1 MAQYKKTNIK
11 RVQVVILRCLKS
23 INNQNRREILLKS
36 KNTKKP
42 PEILIQNIL
51 KVLYK
56 NHNSLLT
63 EKNLRKIGKRAN
75 QRLRKENN
83 PQYVYLTQ
91 KLKKISK
98 EQKVFHR
105 KQVISNNQGNRS
117 PESNQTNTSQ

>member
-1 MAQYKKTNIK
+1 M
-11 RVQVVILRCLKS
+11 VILRCLKS

-117 PESNQTNTSQ
+117 PESNQTNTS